1 MRLLYSVA
9 IHLYNAAIHFAALF
23 NFKARQWVQ
32 GRRGVF
38 DFLARQCAEKKHIIW
53 FHAASLGEFEQG
65 KPLMQL
71 YRQQH
76 PECTILVTFF
86 SPSGYEVK
94 KNDKVADMIC
104 YLPLDTPRNA
114 RRFLDIVPV
123 EKAVFV
129 KYEYWYN
136 YMHQL
141 NTRHVPFYYISA
153 IFRPSQYFF
162 KPYGTWFAQQL
173 KNCTYFFVQNEVSRN
188 LLHSIGIDQVE
199 ITGDT
204 RFDRVY
210 DISRQQY
217 ELDFVQDFR
226 QEDTRLIVAGS
237 TWGPDEQLLKQLLEK
252 LPVNYK
258 LVLAPHVTDAKH
270 IGQIKELFQEFSTV
284 CYTEKDGKD
293 LSSYR
298 VLVIDT
304 IGILSKI
311 YKYSY
316 ISYIGGAFE
325 TGLHNILEAAV
336 FGVPLFFGPKYQ
348 KFNEAVQLVALQ
360 GAFSITSYEEMLQKC
375 QLYASS
381 PEAYNA
387 VCEICKKYVESNLGS
402 CEKIM
407 GKLANA
413 YFPFY

>member
-94 KNDKVADMIC
+94 KNDKVADIIC

-141 NTRHVPFYYISA
+141 SLRQTPFYYISA

-173 KNCTYFFVQNEVSRN
+173 KNCTYFFVQNEVSRD

-252 LPVNYK
+252 LPANYK

-316 ISYIGGAFE
+316 ISYIGGAFAPPP
-325 TGLHNILEAAV
+325 TGP
-336 FGVPLFFGPKYQ
+336 GW
-348 KFNEAVQLVALQ
+348 
-360 GAFSITSYEEMLQKC
+360 SRT
-375 QLYASS
+375 
-381 PEAYNA
+381 
-387 VCEICKKYVESNLGS
+387 
-402 CEKIM
+402 
-407 GKLANA
+407 
-413 YFPFY
+413 

>member
-1 MRLLYSVA
+1 M
-9 IHLYNAAIHFAALF
+9 
-23 NFKARQWVQ
+23 
-32 GRRGVF
+32 F
-38 DFLARQCAEKKHIIW
+38 DFLARQCAGKKHIIW

-94 KNDKVADMIC
+94 KNDKVADIIC

-162 KPYGTWFAQQL
+162 KPYGKWFAQQL
-173 KNCTYFFVQNEVSRN
+173 KNCTYFFVQNEASRD

-252 LPVNYK
+252 LPANYK

-270 IGQIKELFQEFSTV
+270 IEQIKELFQEFSTV

-360 GAFSITSYEEMLQKC
+360 GAFSITSHEEMLQKC
-375 QLYASS
+375 QLYSSS
-381 PEAYNA
+381 PEAYTK
-387 VCEICKKYVESNLGS
+387 VCQICKEFVQSNLGS
-402 CEKIM
+402 CKKIISQ
-407 GKLANA
+407 LAN
-413 YFPFY
+413 

>member
-1 MRLLYSVA
+1 MFDYL
-9 IHLYNAAIHFAALF
+9 AA
-23 NFKARQWVQ
+23 
-32 GRRGVF
+32 
-38 DFLARQCAEKKHIIW
+38 QCKGKEHVIW
-53 FHAASLGEFEQG
+53 FHCASLGEFEQG

-76 PECTILVTFF
+76 PECSILVTFF

-94 KNDKVADMIC
+94 KNDKVTDIIC

-173 KNCTYFFVQNEVSRN
+173 KNCTYFFVQNEASKD

-252 LPVNYK
+252 LPANYK

-360 GAFSITSYEEMLQKC
+360 GAFSITSHEEMLQKC

-381 PEAYNA
+381 PEAYTK
-387 VCEICKKYVESNLGS
+387 VCQICKEFVQSNLGS
-402 CEKIM
+402 CEKIISQ
-407 GKLANA
+407 LAN
-413 YFPFY
+413 

>member
-9 IHLYNAAIHFAALF
+9 IHLYNAAIHLAALF

-86 SPSGYEVK
+86 SPSGYKVK
-94 KNDKVADMIC
+94 KNDKVADIIC

-252 LPVNYK
+252 LPANYK

-270 IGQIKELFQEFSTV
+270 IGQIKEMFQEFSTV

-293 LSSYR
+293 LSAYR

-375 QLYASS
+375 QLYAST

-407 GKLANA
+407 GKLAN
-413 YFPFY
+413 

>member
-1 MRLLYSVA
+1 M
-9 IHLYNAAIHFAALF
+9 
-23 NFKARQWVQ
+23 
-32 GRRGVF
+32 
-38 DFLARQCAEKKHIIW
+38 
-53 FHAASLGEFEQG
+53 EQ
-65 KPLMQL
+65 
-71 YRQQH
+71 
-76 PECTILVTFF
+76 
-86 SPSGYEVK
+86 
-94 KNDKVADMIC
+94 
-104 YLPLDTPRNA
+104 
-114 RRFLDIVPV
+114 RFRS
-123 EKAVFV
+123 
-129 KYEYWYN
+129 
-136 YMHQL
+136 M
-141 NTRHVPFYYISA
+141 VPFYYISA

-162 KPYGTWFAQQL
+162 KPYGKWFARQL
-173 KNCTYFFVQNEVSRN
+173 KNCTYFFVQNEVSKD

-210 DISRQQY
+210 DISQQQY
-217 ELDFVQDFR
+217 ELDFVQDFCK
-226 QEDTRLIVAGS
+226 EDTKLIVAGS

-252 LPVNYK
+252 LPANYK

-270 IGQIKELFQEFSTV
+270 IGQIKELFQEFPTV
-284 CYTEKDGKD
+284 CYTEKESKD
-293 LSSYR
+293 LSTYR

-381 PEAYNA
+381 PEEYSK
-387 VCEICKKYVESNLGS
+387 VCQICKEFVESNLGS

-407 GKLANA
+407 RKLAN
-413 YFPFY
+413 

>member
-1 MRLLYSVA
+1 MMRLLYS
-9 IHLYNAAIHFAALF
+9 IGLYFFNAAIHLAALF
-23 NFKARQWVQ
+23 NYKARLWVH
-32 GRRGVF
+32 GRRHVF
-38 DFLARQCAEKKHIIW
+38 DFLKEQCQGKQHIIW

-65 KPLMQL
+65 KPLMQQ
-71 YRQQH
+71 YRASQ
-76 PECTILVTFF
+76 PDATILVTFF

-94 KNDKVADMIC
+94 KNDKAADIIC
-104 YLPLDTPRNA
+104 YLPLDTPCNA
-114 RRFLDIVPV
+114 RQFLDIVPV
-123 EKAVFV
+123 EKAIFV

-136 YMHQL
+136 YMRQL
-141 NTRHVPFYYISA
+141 NMRKVPFYYISA

-162 KPYGTWFAQQL
+162 RPYGKWFANQL
-173 KNCTYFFVQNEVSRN
+173 KTCTYFFVQNEISKK
-188 LLHSIGIDQVE
+188 LLHSIGINQAE

-217 ELDFVQDFR
+217 ELDFVQDFCK
-226 QEDTRLIVAGS
+226 EDTKLIVAGS

-252 LPVNYK
+252 LPANYK
-258 LVLAPHVTDAKH
+258 LILAPHVTDAKH
-270 IGQIKELFQEFSTV
+270 IGQIKELFQKFPTI
-284 CYTEKDGKD
+284 CYTEKDSKN
-293 LSSYR
+293 LSTYR

-381 PEAYNA
+381 PEAYTK
-387 VCEICKKYVESNLGS
+387 VCQICKEFVQSNLGS

-407 GKLANA
+407 KIIR
-413 YFPFY
+413 

>member
-1 MRLLYSVA
+1 MMRLLYS
-9 IHLYNAAIHFAALF
+9 IGLYLFNAAIHLAALF
-23 NFKARQWVQ
+23 NYKARLWVH
-32 GRRGVF
+32 GRRHVF
-38 DFLARQCAEKKHIIW
+38 DFLKEQCQGKQHIIW

-65 KPLMQL
+65 KPLMQQ
-71 YRQQH
+71 YRASQ
-76 PECTILVTFF
+76 PDATILVTFF

-94 KNDKVADMIC
+94 KNDKTADIIC

-141 NTRHVPFYYISA
+141 NLRHVPFYYISA

-162 KPYGTWFAQQL
+162 KPYGRWFAQQL
-173 KNCTYFFVQNEVSRN
+173 KKCTYFFVQNEVSKD
-188 LLHSIGIDQVE
+188 LLHSIGINQVE

-210 DISRQQY
+210 DISQQQY

-226 QEDTRLIVAGS
+226 QEDTKLIVAGS

-252 LPVNYK
+252 LPANYK

-270 IGQIKELFQEFSTV
+270 IGQIKELFQKFHTV

-293 LSSYR
+293 LSTYR

-360 GAFSITSYEEMLQKC
+360 GAFSITSYEEILQKC

-381 PEAYNA
+381 PEAYTK
-387 VCEICKKYVESNLGS
+387 VCQICKDFVQSNLGS

-407 GKLANA
+407 NKLAN
-413 YFPFY
+413 

>member
-1 MRLLYSVA
+1 
-9 IHLYNAAIHFAALF
+9 
-23 NFKARQWVQ
+23 
-32 GRRGVF
+32 
-38 DFLARQCAEKKHIIW
+38 
-53 FHAASLGEFEQG
+53 
-65 KPLMQL
+65 MQQ
-71 YRQQH
+71 YRAKH
-76 PECTILVTFF
+76 PEATILVTFF

-94 KNDKVADMIC
+94 KNDKVADIIC

-136 YMHQL
+136 YMHELSLRQ
-141 NTRHVPFYYISA
+141 VPFYYISA
-153 IFRPSQYFF
+153 IFRPTQYFF
-162 KPYGTWFAQQL
+162 KPYGRWFAQQL
-173 KNCTYFFVQNEVSRN
+173 KNCTYFFVQNEVSKN

-210 DISRQQY
+210 DISQQQY
-217 ELDFVQDFR
+217 ELDFMQDFR
-226 QEDTRLIVAGS
+226 QEDTQFIVAGS

-252 LPVNYK
+252 LPANYK

-270 IGQIKELFQEFSTV
+270 IGQIKELFQAFPLV
-284 CYTEKDGKD
+284 CYTEKDGKN
-293 LSSYR
+293 LSDYR

-381 PEAYNA
+381 PEEYAK
-387 VCEICKKYVESNLGS
+387 VCQICKEFVQSNLGS

-407 GKLANA
+407 RVIR
-413 YFPFY
+413 

>member
-1 MRLLYSVA
+1 M
-9 IHLYNAAIHFAALF
+9 
-23 NFKARQWVQ
+23 
-32 GRRGVF
+32 F
-38 DFLARQCAEKKHIIW
+38 DFLARQCAGKKHIIW

-94 KNDKVADMIC
+94 KNDKVADIIC

-162 KPYGTWFAQQL
+162 KPYGKWFAQQF
-173 KNCTYFFVQNEVSRN
+173 KNCTYFFVQNEASRD

-252 LPVNYK
+252 LPANYK

-360 GAFSITSYEEMLQKC
+360 GAFSITSHEEMLQKC

-381 PEAYNA
+381 PEAYTK
-387 VCEICKKYVESNLGS
+387 VCQICKEFVQSNLGS
-402 CEKIM
+402 CKKIISQ
-407 GKLANA
+407 LAN
-413 YFPFY
+413 

>member
-1 MRLLYSVA
+1 M
-9 IHLYNAAIHFAALF
+9 
-23 NFKARQWVQ
+23 
-32 GRRGVF
+32 F
-38 DFLARQCAEKKHIIW
+38 DFLARQCTGKKHIIW

-86 SPSGYEVK
+86 SPSGYEIK
-94 KNDKVADMIC
+94 KNDKVADIIC

-252 LPVNYK
+252 LPANYK
-258 LVLAPHVTDAKH
+258 LVLAPHVTDSKH

-407 GKLANA
+407 GKLEN
-413 YFPFY
+413 

>member
-1 MRLLYSVA
+1 MRLLYSIA
-9 IHLYNAAIHFAALF
+9 IHLYNAAIHLAALF

-32 GRRGVF
+32 GRRYVF
-38 DFLARQCAEKKHIIW
+38 NYLAEKCQGKEHIIW

-65 KPLMQL
+65 KPLMQQ
-71 YRQQH
+71 YRAIH
-76 PECTILVTFF
+76 PEATILVTFF

-94 KNDKVADMIC
+94 KNDKAADIIC

-114 RRFLDIVPV
+114 RRFLDIVHV
-123 EKAVFV
+123 EKAIFV

-136 YMHQL
+136 YMRQL
-141 NTRHVPFYYISA
+141 SLRKVPFYYISA

-162 KPYGTWFAQQL
+162 RPYGKWFAKQL
-173 KNCTYFFVQNEVSRN
+173 KTCTYFFVQNEISKE

-204 RFDRVY
+204 RFDRVF
-210 DISRQQY
+210 DISKQEY
-217 ELDFVQDFR
+217 ELDFVKDFC
-226 QEDTRLIVAGS
+226 QENTKLIVAGS
-237 TWGPDEQLLKQLLEK
+237 TWEPDERLLKQLLEQ
-252 LPVNYK
+252 LPDNYK
-258 LVLAPHVTDAKH
+258 LVLAPHLIDAGH
-270 IGQIKELFQEFSTV
+270 ITRIKEHFHDFPLV
-284 CYTEKDGKD
+284 CYTEKENQQ
-293 LSSYR
+293 LSDYR

-336 FGVPLFFGPKYQ
+336 FGVPLFFGPHYE

-375 QLYASS
+375 KLYASS
-381 PEAYNA
+381 PEAYTA

-402 CEKIM
+402 CQKIM
-407 GKLANA
+407 SKLIN
-413 YFPFY
+413 

>member
-1 MRLLYSVA
+1 
-9 IHLYNAAIHFAALF
+9 
-23 NFKARQWVQ
+23 
-32 GRRGVF
+32 
-38 DFLARQCAEKKHIIW
+38 
-53 FHAASLGEFEQG
+53 
-65 KPLMQL
+65 
-71 YRQQH
+71 
-76 PECTILVTFF
+76 
-86 SPSGYEVK
+86 
-94 KNDKVADMIC
+94 
-104 YLPLDTPRNA
+104 
-114 RRFLDIVPV
+114 
-123 EKAVFV
+123 
-129 KYEYWYN
+129 
-136 YMHQL
+136 MHQL
-141 NTRHVPFYYISA
+141 SRRQTPFYYISA

-173 KNCTYFFVQNEVSRN
+173 KKCTYFFVQNEVSRD

-252 LPVNYK
+252 LPANYK

-270 IGQIKELFQEFSTV
+270 IGQIKELFQEFSTI

-348 KFNEAVQLVALQ
+348 KFNEAVQLVALK
-360 GAFSITSYEEMLQKC
+360 GAFSIISYEEMLQKC

-381 PEAYNA
+381 PEAYSA

-407 GKLANA
+407 GKLAN
-413 YFPFY
+413 

>member
-1 MRLLYSVA
+1 MMRLLYS
-9 IHLYNAAIHFAALF
+9 ISLYLFNAAIHLAALF
-23 NFKARQWVQ
+23 NYKAQLWVH
-32 GRRGVF
+32 GRRHVF
-38 DFLARQCAEKKHIIW
+38 DFLKEQCQGKQHIIW

-76 PECTILVTFF
+76 PECTILITFF
-86 SPSGYEVK
+86 SPSGYEIK
-94 KNDKVADMIC
+94 KNDKVADIIC

-136 YMHQL
+136 YMQQL
-141 NTRHVPFYYISA
+141 SLRHVPFYYISA

-173 KNCTYFFVQNEVSRN
+173 KKCTYFFVQNEVSKK

-217 ELDFVQDFR
+217 KLDFVQDFR

-237 TWGPDEQLLKQLLEK
+237 TWGPDEQLLKNLLEK
-252 LPVNYK
+252 LPANYK
-258 LVLAPHVTDAKH
+258 LVLATHVTDAKH

-381 PEAYNA
+381 PEAYTA

-407 GKLANA
+407 KIIR
-413 YFPFY
+413 

>member
-1 MRLLYSVA
+1 MRFLYS
-9 IHLYNAAIHFAALF
+9 IGIYFYNAAIHIAALF

-38 DFLARQCAEKKHIIW
+38 DFLAEQCVGKKHIIW
-53 FHAASLGEFEQG
+53 FHSASLGEFEQG

-76 PECTILVTFF
+76 PDCTILVTFF
-86 SPSGYEVK
+86 SPSGYEIK
-94 KNDKVADMIC
+94 KNDKVADIIC

-114 RRFLDIVPV
+114 RRFMDIVPV

-141 NTRHVPFYYISA
+141 SLRHVPFYYISA
-153 IFRPSQYFF
+153 IFRPTQYFF
-162 KPYGTWFAQQL
+162 KPYGRWFANQL
-173 KNCTYFFVQNEVSRN
+173 KKCTYFFVQNEVSKN
-188 LLHSIGIDQVE
+188 LLRSIGIDQVE

-217 ELDFVQDFR
+217 ELDFVQDFC
-226 QEDTRLIVAGS
+226 QEDTKLIVAGS
-237 TWGPDEQLLKQLLEK
+237 TWGPDENLLKHLLEK
-252 LPVNYK
+252 LPANYK

-270 IGQIKELFQEFSTV
+270 IGQIKELFQEFPTV
-284 CYTEKDGKD
+284 CYTEKDDKD
-293 LSSYR
+293 LSTYR

-348 KFNEAVQLVALQ
+348 KFNEAVQLVSLQ

-381 PEAYNA
+381 PEAYNK
-387 VCEICKKYVESNLGS
+387 VCYICKEFVQSNLGS

-407 GKLANA
+407 MKLAN
-413 YFPFY
+413 

>member
-1 MRLLYSVA
+1 
-9 IHLYNAAIHFAALF
+9 
-23 NFKARQWVQ
+23 
-32 GRRGVF
+32 
-38 DFLARQCAEKKHIIW
+38 
-53 FHAASLGEFEQG
+53 
-65 KPLMQL
+65 MQL

-94 KNDKVADMIC
+94 KNDKVADIIC
-104 YLPLDTPRNA
+104 YLPLDTPHNA

-173 KNCTYFFVQNEVSRN
+173 KNCTYFFVQNEASKD

-252 LPVNYK
+252 LPANYK

-360 GAFSITSYEEMLQKC
+360 GAFSITSHEEMLQKC

-381 PEAYNA
+381 PEAYTK
-387 VCEICKKYVESNLGS
+387 VCQICKEFVQSNLGS

-407 GKLANA
+407 KIIR
-413 YFPFY
+413 

>member
-1 MRLLYSVA
+1 
-9 IHLYNAAIHFAALF
+9 
-23 NFKARQWVQ
+23 
-32 GRRGVF
+32 
-38 DFLARQCAEKKHIIW
+38 
-53 FHAASLGEFEQG
+53 
-65 KPLMQL
+65 MQL

-94 KNDKVADMIC
+94 KNDKVADIIC

-114 RRFLDIVPV
+114 QRFMDIVPV

-141 NTRHVPFYYISA
+141 NLRQVPFYYISA

-162 KPYGTWFAQQL
+162 KPYGKWFAQQL
-173 KNCTYFFVQNEVSRN
+173 KNCTYFFVQNEASRD

-226 QEDTRLIVAGS
+226 QEDTKLIVAGS

-252 LPVNYK
+252 LPANYK

-270 IGQIKELFQEFSTV
+270 IGQIKELFQEFPTV
-284 CYTEKDGKD
+284 CYTEKNGKD

-381 PEAYNA
+381 PEEYTH
-387 VCEICKKYVESNLGS
+387 VCQICKEFVQSNLGS

-407 GKLANA
+407 KIIR
-413 YFPFY
+413 

>member
-1 MRLLYSVA
+1 MMRLLYS
-9 IHLYNAAIHFAALF
+9 ISLYLFNAAIHLAALF
-23 NFKARQWVQ
+23 NYKAQLWVH
-32 GRRGVF
+32 GRRHVF
-38 DFLARQCAEKKHIIW
+38 DFLKEQCQGKQHIIW

-76 PECTILVTFF
+76 PECTILITFF
-86 SPSGYEVK
+86 SPSGYEIK
-94 KNDKVADMIC
+94 KNDKVADIIC

-136 YMHQL
+136 YMQQL
-141 NTRHVPFYYISA
+141 SLRHVPFYYISA

-162 KPYGTWFAQQL
+162 KPYGKWFAQQL
-173 KNCTYFFVQNEVSRN
+173 KNCTYFFVQNEVSRD

-217 ELDFVQDFR
+217 KLDFVQDFR

-237 TWGPDEQLLKQLLEK
+237 TWGPDEQLLKNLLEK
-252 LPVNYK
+252 LPANYK

-381 PEAYNA
+381 PEAYTA

-407 GKLANA
+407 KIIR
-413 YFPFY
+413 

>member
-9 IHLYNAAIHFAALF
+9 IHLYNAAIHFTALF

-94 KNDKVADMIC
+94 KNDKVADIIY

-141 NTRHVPFYYISA
+141 SLRHVPFYYISA

-162 KPYGTWFAQQL
+162 KSYGKWFAQQL
-173 KNCTYFFVQNEVSRN
+173 KKCTYFFVQNEVSRD

-217 ELDFVQDFR
+217 ELDFVQDFCK
-226 QEDTRLIVAGS
+226 EDTKLIVAGS

-252 LPVNYK
+252 LPANYK

-270 IGQIKELFQEFSTV
+270 IGQIKELFQEFSTI

-348 KFNEAVQLVALQ
+348 KFNEAVQLVALK
-360 GAFSITSYEEMLQKC
+360 GAFSIISYEEMLQKC

-381 PEAYNA
+381 PEAYSA
-387 VCEICKKYVESNLGS
+387 VCEICKKYVETGDNIIKR
-402 CEKIM
+402 KI
-407 GKLANA
+407 GREIWH
-413 YFPFY
+413 